1 MNVRI
6 MAGVGMF
13 LLAAG
18 MLTIFFLTDG
28 RLNDLIPAGDE
39 PEFKLGIP
47 PVEIPDEE
55 GPAEVAAFLEE
66 YNANYRRLW
75 TGFESANWN
84 ASTDINAENTAA
96 RIAAGKKM
104 AEYVGSRE
112 VIEKLR
118 LMRGRLD
125 MTELQDRQIEM
136 AWQLAAHYPGTVP
149 ATVNELIATEAVL
162 EDSLYSHVYRLP
174 LADQPARVVTPNEID
189 ELLLESRD
197 LPTRLAVWQTS
208 KTVGPKLRAGLAEV
222 QELRNAVAREMGY
235 SSFFA
240 LEVAD
245 YGMSSQEMVRL
256 LDEVVAGIMPLYQQ
270 LHCWVKHELAAR
282 YGVKEVPQRI
292 PAHWLGNRWGQEWPG
307 IVEGVDLDGMFR
319 DVQPQWVIEQA
330 ERFYTGM
337 GLGDLPLTFW
347 GRSDLFALPPDAER
361 KKNTHA
367 SAWHIDLDQD
377 VRCLMSVQSNFRW
390 FQTTHHELG
399 HIYYYLAYS
408 RPEVPPILRTGANRA
423 FHEGIGTLIEL
434 ASSQV
439 PYLQQVGLL
448 APEETPEEIR
458 WLLTQALQGPV
469 VFLPFACGTMSHW
482 EHDLYEEDL
491 PSHQF
496 NTRWWEYAG
505 RYQGIAPPSERGEE
519 YCDPATKTHIIDDP
533 AQYYDYALSAVILH
547 QLHRYICR
555 EILDQDVR
563 SANYYGN
570 KQVGLYLH
578 SILELGATRDW
589 KTVMRQATG
598 EELSSAAL
606 LEYFAPL
613 MAWLQEQNKGREVGF

>member
-1 MNVRI
+1 
-6 MAGVGMF
+6 
-13 LLAAG
+13 
-18 MLTIFFLTDG
+18 
-28 RLNDLIPAGDE
+28 
-39 PEFKLGIP
+39 
-47 PVEIPDEE
+47 
-55 GPAEVAAFLEE
+55 
-66 YNANYRRLW
+66 
-75 TGFESANWN
+75 
-84 ASTDINAENTAA
+84 
-96 RIAAGKKM
+96 
-104 AEYVGSRE
+104 
-112 VIEKLR
+112 
-118 LMRGRLD
+118 
-125 MTELQDRQIEM
+125 
-136 AWQLAAHYPGTVP
+136 
-149 ATVNELIATEAVL
+149 
-162 EDSLYSHVYRLP
+162 
-174 LADQPARVVTPNEID
+174 
-189 ELLLESRD
+189 
-197 LPTRLAVWQTS
+197 
-208 KTVGPKLRAGLAEV
+208 
-222 QELRNAVAREMGY
+222 
-235 SSFFA
+235 
-240 LEVAD
+240 
-245 YGMSSQEMVRL
+245 
-256 LDEVVAGIMPLYQQ
+256 
-270 LHCWVKHELAAR
+270 
-282 YGVKEVPQRI
+282 
-292 PAHWLGNRWGQEWPG
+292 
-307 IVEGVDLDGMFR
+307 
-319 DVQPQWVIEQA
+319 
-330 ERFYTGM
+330 
-337 GLGDLPLTFW
+337 
-347 GRSDLFALPPDAER
+347 
-361 KKNTHA
+361 
-367 SAWHIDLDQD
+367 

-423 FHEGIGTLIEL
+423 FHEGVGTLIEL

-448 APEETPEEIR
+448 APEETPEETR

-505 RYQGIAPPSERGEE
+505 RYQGIAPPGERGEE

-598 EELSSAAL
+598 EELSSVAL